1 MRQKLFGHAVM
12 GLVSVACVCG
22 GEVPY
27 SLIPLA
33 VLIYGIL
40 PTRSV
45 RQGAYCGR
53 PPYAARRLGT
63 RRFIADEGPGDL
75 LRRAE
80 EAAEQGGLRSAFVA
94 GERPAASSFPEET
107 FEETFV

>member
-1 MRQKLFGHAVM
+1 MRQRLLGHALM
-12 GLVSVACVCG
+12 GLVSIACVCV

-33 VLIYGIL
+33 VFIYGTL

-45 RQGAYCGR
+45 RRSACIGR
-53 PPYAARRLGT
+53 PPPAARALGSGA
-63 RRFIADEGPGDL
+63 FLADDEAGDL

-80 EAAEQGGLRSAFVA
+80 EAAERGQLRRAPEAA
-94 GERPAASSFPEET
+94 GRPAACPLPEET
-107 FEETFV
+107 FDETFV